1 MDDRVLRLR
10 VGVVVLAAALITAF
24 LVARFG
30 DLPLPGTGSYTIY
43 VRFPNAPGVTPGT
56 PVRRSGVQIG
66 RVVDIR
72 LEKPRGVRVE
82 LEIDRKNPIED
93 VDSAWITSASVLG
106 DAVIEFVSP
115 DPVPPGAQQL
125 EDGVLITNGQVMGN
139 PLDTLSKIEPQL
151 QQTLISVQRAGN
163 EFELAARNFN
173 TAIGNNQDQLPRVAQ
188 KAERA
193 LDTFSVTM
201 TNLNSMFDDPEA
213 REDLRRTLREF
224 PQMMDEARQT
234 LSKADSAFDSLK
246 LASDSATKN
255 MENLQNFTKP
265 LGERGPQIV
274 DNIDGSVAN
283 INALL
288 EELVTFTDQL
298 NSREG
303 TLGRILYDDV
313 IYQRLERVLANAEDI
328 TAKIK
333 PIVGDF
339 RIVSDKLARD
349 PRMLG
354 VKGAL
359 DRRPLGVGTKGTPT
373 TRGSL
378 SNFGGP
384 TGEDCL
390 EPLVVEGEA
399 FEPVIIP

>member
-30 DLPLPGTGSYTIY
+30 DLPLPGTGTYTIY

-66 RVVDIR
+66 RVSNVV
-72 LEKPRGVRVE
+72 LKEPRGVQVE
-82 LEIDRKNPIED
+82 LEIDRNRKIED
-93 VDSAWITSASVLG
+93 VDAAWITSASMLG
-106 DAVIEFVSP
+106 DPVIEFVSP
-115 DPVPPGAQQL
+115 DPIPPGAKPI
-125 EDGVLITNGQVMGN
+125 EDGVEIVNGQVMSN
-139 PLDTLSKIEPQL
+139 PLDTLSKMEPQL
-151 QQTLISVQRAGN
+151 QQTLISVQRAGI
-163 EFELAARNFN
+163 EFEQAARNFN

-193 LDTFSVTM
+193 LDQFNITM
-201 TNLNSMFDDPEA
+201 TNLNGIFDDPQT
-213 REDLRRTLREF
+213 REDLRRVLRDF
-224 PQMMDEARQT
+224 PQFMDDARQT
-234 LSKADSAFDSLK
+234 LGKADSAFDSLK
-246 LASDSATKN
+246 QASDSATQN

-265 LGERGPQIV
+265 LGERGPAIV

-303 TLGRILYDDV
+303 TLGRILYDDA
-313 IYQRLERVLANAEDI
+313 IYQRLDRVLANAEDI

-333 PIVGDF
+333 PILGDA
-339 RIVSDKLARD
+339 RIISDKLARD
-349 PRMLG
+349 PGQLG
-354 VKGAL
+354 LRGLL
-359 DRRPLGVGTKGTPT
+359 DRRPIGVGTKGTPT

-378 SNFGGP
+378 SSYG
-384 TGEDCL
+384 GEDCF
-390 EPLVVEGEA
+390 EPLSVEGNA
-399 FEPVIIP
+399 YDPVIVP